1 MIHTATAPV
10 NRPTPLLARLLCPPG
25 PAKDQL
31 IIDGDD
37 GVFAVAGRY
46 CVTYL
51 ILAPGRVAVVDC
63 GSAADLPLIRRA
75 LARLGRAPAEVCF
88 VLPTHLHFDHVMGVD
103 LLARSLKTPVALGTT
118 SLAHVRDGHPLRF
131 PSGLTALRSLATWP
145 MQGMPVFTADDWR
158 GGLDF
163 GFPSCPNTAPPCPN
177 SPAGP
182 CWRRRATP
190 TTPCACTTLARAG
203 SLPATPCA
211 TSWAASG
218 TPWCAIKSPTNVP
231 ARASPPSTSAA
242 SSPATAPPSPLPTVW
257 PPSPKDPGGNPRTRR
272 TPGPWDPRTPGPQDG
287 RVRDGS

>member
-145 MQGMPVFTADDWR
+145 MQGMPVFTAEDWR

-163 GFPSCPNTAPPCPN
+163 GFPWSHNRFRAPLLALPQHGAPLPEFSGWTVLETPGHADDALCLHHARTGWLITGDTLRNFLGGEWNPMVCDLTAYQRTRTHLGALHVSRVLPGH
-177 SPAGP
+177 GP
-182 CWRRRATP
+182 TFATP
-190 TTPCACTTLARAG
+190 NGLATLPQR
-203 SLPATPCA
+203 
-211 TSWAASG
+211 
-218 TPWCAIKSPTNVP
+218 PWWQP
-231 ARASPPSTSAA
+231 
-242 SSPATAPPSPLPTVW
+242 
-257 PPSPKDPGGNPRTRR
+257 
-272 TPGPWDPRTPGPQDG
+272 
-287 RVRDGS
+287 